1 MGWDYTFDY
10 KFPERKMSSIYILYE
25 LYHMKV
31 LFYSNNSYQVLCKQH
46 LQQFSYMEKKKLLNT
61 TPQKK
66 ISQHYFFVMK
76 PVYFYLS
83 IVISIPA
90 VTHPFKE
97 D

>member
-1 MGWDYTFDY
+1 M
-10 KFPERKMSSIYILYE
+10 PSIYILYE

-46 LQQFSYMEKKKLLNT
+46 LQQNSPTWKKESCYIQPHKRESVS
-61 TPQKK
+61 
-66 ISQHYFFVMK
+66 IIFFVMK
-76 PVYFYLS
+76 LVYFYLS

-90 VTHPFKE
+90 VTYPFKE

>member
-1 MGWDYTFDY
+1 
-10 KFPERKMSSIYILYE
+10 MSSIYILYE
-25 LYHMKV
+25 LYYMKV

-46 LQQFSYMEKKKLLNT
+46 LQQLSYMEKKKLLYT
-61 TPQKK
+61 TSQKK

-76 PVYFYLS
+76 LVYFYLS

-90 VTHPFKE
+90 VTDPFKE

>member
-1 MGWDYTFDY
+1 
-10 KFPERKMSSIYILYE
+10 
-25 LYHMKV
+25 MKV

-46 LQQFSYMEKKKLLNT
+46 LQQFSYMEKKKLLNR